1 MVFRRLILLVS
12 ILDHPSRYVRRP
24 RSMGYILWTDYLTTV
39 VCLLGTSGL
48 LLGYDAIVQLGRL
61 RPDDTVS

>member
-1 MVFRRLILLVS
+1 
-12 ILDHPSRYVRRP
+12 
-24 RSMGYILWTDYLTTV
+24 MGYILWTDYLTTV